1 MDLKMIIFQLIF
13 SYLATVSFAVTLNIP
28 RSALNLCGLIGAL
41 GWLVYKSLYLVHTG
55 IVLANLVAA
64 LVIGLSSVIAARLK
78 KKPMILFNVPSLVPL
93 VPGGQA
99 YRAIYYFAFKNDN
112 LALRYL
118 VEAGMIAGAISMGF
132 FLAELG
138 AQMYFKLANSTKNS
152 LS

>member
-138 AQMYFKLANSTKNS
+138 AQMYFKLANSTKK
-152 LS
+152 

>member
-1 MDLKMIIFQLIF
+1 M
-13 SYLATVSFAVTLNIP
+13 
-28 RSALNLCGLIGAL
+28 
-41 GWLVYKSLYLVHTG
+41 
-55 IVLANLVAA
+55 ANLVAA

-138 AQMYFKLANSTKNS
+138 AQMYFKLANSTKK
-152 LS
+152 